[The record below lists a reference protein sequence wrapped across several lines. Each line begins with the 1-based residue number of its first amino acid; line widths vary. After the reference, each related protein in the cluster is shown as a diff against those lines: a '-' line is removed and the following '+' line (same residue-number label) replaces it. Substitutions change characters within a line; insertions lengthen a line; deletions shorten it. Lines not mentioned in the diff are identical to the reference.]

1 MHRTRRMI
9 NRRSGR
15 SKRGGVHDSYRVDED
30 KNDRIIETLLNMKN
44 HENFPLF
51 TPAQSDRIIEDQ
63 ILKNQIIRLIKA
75 YEHQY
80 PYYVIIGAIASAL
93 QRNKINAFFVY
104 DDTNDIVTNTID
116 DNDANVFFRKY
127 RKHYW
132 DDKKENDFQL
142 QGGKSRR
149 RSHRRANKKSRKGRK
164 SRKSHRRLRS

>member
-1 MHRTRRMI
+1 MHRTRRKR

-15 SKRGGVHDSYRVDED
+15 SKRGGVHGMNRVVDE
-30 KNDRIIETLLNMKN
+30 NDRIIETVLNMKN
-44 HENFPLF
+44 HENLPLF
-51 TPAQSDRIIEDQ
+51 TPEQSDRIIEDQ

-75 YEHQY
+75 YENQY

-104 DDTNDIVTNTID
+104 DDINDIVTNTID

-132 DDKKENDFQL
+132 DDTKENESGL
-142 QGGKSRR
+142 QGGKSRHRSR
-149 RSHRRANKKSRKGRK
+149 RRRTNKKSRKVRK
-164 SRKSHRRLRS
+164 VRSHRHI